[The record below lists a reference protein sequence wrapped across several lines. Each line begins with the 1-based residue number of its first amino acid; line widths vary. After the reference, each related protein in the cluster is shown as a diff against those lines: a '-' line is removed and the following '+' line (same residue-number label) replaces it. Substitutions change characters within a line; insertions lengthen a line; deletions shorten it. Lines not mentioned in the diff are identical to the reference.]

1 MAQFT
6 SLGVEVAITELDVR
20 VDLPDDAAKEAQQA
34 SDYANAVKACKD
46 TKNSVGVTV
55 WDFYDP
61 FSWVPSICWTRG
73 CRSVVG

>member
-6 SLGVEVAITELDVR
+6 SLGVEVAITEL

-46 TKNSVGVTV
+46 TKSVGITV
-55 WDFYDP
+55 RDFYGP
-61 FSWVPSICWTRG
+61 LSWVPGLFAR
-73 CRSVVG
+73 